1 MQCSWQRV
9 QAKALGGTVCAVF
22 VEQRGGQ
29 CGWCEVSRDDIRAV
43 VGKVIAWGSWAQ
55 TRSEFVCFCKILLI
69 VRWEAAEGLKQRSD
83 MIRCVILVALLRTD
97 WERMQ
102 V

>member
-9 QAKALGGTVCAVF
+9 QAKALGRMVCAVF

-29 CGWCEVSRDDIRAV
+29 CSWCEVSRDDIRAV
-43 VGKVIAWGSWAQ
+43 VGKVIAWGSWAH
-55 TRSEFVCFCKILLI
+55 TRLELVYFCKFLLSMMGSCG
-69 VRWEAAEGLKQRSD
+69 RFKQRSD